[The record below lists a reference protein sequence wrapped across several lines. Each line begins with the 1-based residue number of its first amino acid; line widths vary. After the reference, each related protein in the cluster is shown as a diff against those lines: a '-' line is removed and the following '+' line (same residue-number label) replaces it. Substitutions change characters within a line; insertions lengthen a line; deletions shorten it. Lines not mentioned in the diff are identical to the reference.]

1 MFAVVVDGSL
11 VNTNFNQVETYKFS
25 IDLPVTVS
33 TASSVKV
40 CFFLTGQTPL
50 PDGAAAAIH
59 CSWSPEFVFKPTS
72 FVTNQKP
79 STIFTL
85 NPPIDGNLTLKIGVS
100 IEQDSAVV
108 TQQMFKVA
116 IEGHEIAKKV
126 AQHFHNYVSS
136 FPQAQ
141 SQGVPLQILDKWF
154 VGFEQKLKSNP
165 NFLQN

>member
-11 VNTNFNQVETYKFS
+11 VNTNFTQVDTFKFS
-25 IDLPVTVS
+25 IDLPIVS
-33 TASSVKV
+33 TGQSSIKV

-50 PDGAAAAIH
+50 PDGAAAALH
-59 CSWSPEFVFKPTS
+59 CAWSPEFSFKAAS

-79 STIFTL
+79 STIFPL
-85 NPPIDGNLTLKIGVS
+85 NPPIGGNITLRIGVS

-108 TQQMFKVA
+108 SQQMFKVA
-116 IEGHEIAKKV
+116 HEGHEVAKKV

-141 SQGVPLQILDKWF
+141 SQGVPMAILDKWF
-154 VGFEQKLKSNP
+154 IQFEKKLRSNP
-165 NFLQN
+165 NFLQ